1 MDKVYIITYGDYSD
15 YTICAV
21 FSTRDKAE
29 EYIQQHGDTY
39 RIEEYSVD
47 EEIEQSEIWSVEI
60 GMLSHNIKRCESV
73 SDSWHNDKVDK
84 FRIFE
89 PVLSS
94 DEWSIKFVLRADSMN
109 RAIKVANERVA
120 QIVANKDMFYAKAFN
135 KVERG
140 IFRIQDYPWTD
151 YNTGKIDTTL

>member
-60 GMLSHNIKRCESV
+60 GLYSHKIKRCEWCDDNWSRER
-73 SDSWHNDKVDK
+73 VDK
-84 FRIFE
+84 FRVFE
-89 PVLSS
+89 PLFS
-94 DEWSIKFVLRADSMN
+94 DGEWSIKLLLRADSMN
-109 RAIKVANERVA
+109 RAVKVANERVA
-120 QIVANKDMFYAKAFN
+120 QIVANKDMFYARAFN
-135 KVERG
+135 KIENG
-140 IFRIQDYPWTD
+140 IFPIRDYPWVD
-151 YNTGKIDTTL
+151 YNTGK